1 MPQIFLGPCERFRG
15 FPSAASL
22 YHSFSSDQRENARA
36 RCPYP
41 ACLRTGGL
49 PSLQPGADRNAMRR
63 RMPMRCANCISSMW
77 TLHCTNRFK
86 RPIFTSWNSKQRT
99 PPPSAALIGLAAL
112 LLPVANRLCDARR
125 SSPRRAFSSSP
136 ALHSSSDPPAY
147 YFGTCSLS
155 GSLAMHCSHRC
166 HSERPLPSYGYAA
179 YIPLIDRAA
188 HSSSQRTRYGL
199 AALLLPVA
207 NQNKR
212 RLLDLLPQRA
222 LFISAFLFHYS
233 YTAHLR

>member
-1 MPQIFLGPCERFRG
+1 MAPCRPTSAPKTTRDCYIVLVRVERLELPRLAAPEPKSGVSTNFTIPAFRRSHRPIAFLTRSHQRMPQIFLGPCERFRG

-125 SSPRRAFSSSP
+125 SSPGGR
-136 ALHSSSDPPAY
+136 
-147 YFGTCSLS
+147 SL
-155 GSLAMHCSHRC
+155 
-166 HSERPLPSYGYAA
+166 PLPHCTLQV
-179 YIPLIDRAA
+179 IHLPTILA
-188 HSSSQRTRYGL
+188 HVHFP
-199 AALLLPVA
+199 AP
-207 NQNKR
+207 
-212 RLLDLLPQRA
+212 
-222 LFISAFLFHYS
+222 
-233 YTAHLR
+233 

>member
-1 MPQIFLGPCERFRG
+1 MAYLSPYLAPELEMLRQKKNPYETQGFKAFWGIASSSGGVVHKNLNLACLPISPYPHSDDRTAQSHSSQDLTSGMPQIFLGPCERFRG

-125 SSPRRAFSSSP
+125 SSPGGR
-136 ALHSSSDPPAY
+136 
-147 YFGTCSLS
+147 SL
-155 GSLAMHCSHRC
+155 
-166 HSERPLPSYGYAA
+166 PLPHCTLQV
-179 YIPLIDRAA
+179 IHLPTILA
-188 HSSSQRTRYGL
+188 HVHFP
-199 AALLLPVA
+199 AP
-207 NQNKR
+207 
-212 RLLDLLPQRA
+212 
-222 LFISAFLFHYS
+222 
-233 YTAHLR
+233 